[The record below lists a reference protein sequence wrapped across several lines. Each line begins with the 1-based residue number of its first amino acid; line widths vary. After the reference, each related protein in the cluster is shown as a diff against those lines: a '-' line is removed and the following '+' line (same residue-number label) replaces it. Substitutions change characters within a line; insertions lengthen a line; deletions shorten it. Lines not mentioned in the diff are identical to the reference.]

1 MGLKDLLTPGRSE
14 ARTTKTALDAAAD
27 PRPDPGA
34 IDRLVEMLLDVGL
47 DGRGPLSPV
56 SRVADTALGGE
67 GGADLTGL
75 RPKVAPLP

>member
-47 DGRGPLSPV
+47 DGRGQLS
-56 SRVADTALGGE
+56 RLRGVAQRDVGGS
-67 GGADLTGL
+67 GGDG
-75 RPKVAPLP
+75 